1 MAPTPP
7 TNILDHIVH
16 LAPNVKDATENL
28 TKLGFNVLPGGTH
41 ADGLTENALISFP
54 DGTYVELISFTHDPS
69 YYPPGSPERAAREAH
84 RWANKSSGW
93 IDYAFL
99 GNGVLDPPNRI
110 SDLVNARAT
119 AHGGEPIYKAEVPG
133 GRLRPD
139 GVRLDW
145 VITAGEEEGVLGLIP
160 FFCGDVTERRL
171 RVPSSANDTTHPFG
185 AQGVT
190 AVRILVSEE
199 DLPKRKQQ
207 VADIVGAEALQ
218 STERSAHFPLAKNA
232 DNGVKGSLILS
243 VPQDDE
249 EREYLRTHGS
259 ALYEL
264 HVKAGG
270 DQDGV
275 VKTPFGRIVF
285 E

>member
-1 MAPTPP
+1 MAPP

-54 DGTYVELISFTHDPS
+54 DGTYIELISFTHDPS
-69 YYPPGSPERAAREAH
+69 YYPPNSPERTARESH
-84 RWANKSSGW
+84 RWANKSPGW

-99 GNGVLDPPNRI
+99 GNGQLDPPNRI
-110 SDLVNARAT
+110 SDLVNARAQ

-160 FFCGDVTERRL
+160 FFCGDVTERGL
-171 RVPSSANDTTHPFG
+171 RVPSSANEITHPVG

-199 DLPKRKQQ
+199 DLAKRKQQ
-207 VADIVGAEALQ
+207 LADIIGTEALQ
-218 STERSAHFPLAKNA
+218 ANEHSVHFPLSKTK
-232 DNGVKGSLILS
+232 DNGVKGALILS
-243 VPQDDE
+243 VPQDDD
-249 EREYLRTHGS
+249 EREYLKTHGS

-264 HVKAGG
+264 HVKASGG
-270 DQDGV
+270 QQGV
-275 VKTPFGRIVF
+275 VKTPFGRIVL

>member
-1 MAPTPP
+1 MAPP

-28 TKLGFNVLPGGTH
+28 TKLGFIVLAGGTH

-54 DGTYVELISFTHDPS
+54 DGTYIELISFTHDPS
-69 YYPPGSPERAAREAH
+69 YYPPNSPERTARESH
-84 RWANKSSGW
+84 RWANKSPGW

-99 GNGVLDPPNRI
+99 GNGQLDPPNRI
-110 SDLVNARAT
+110 SDLVNARAK
-119 AHGGEPIYKAEVPG
+119 ARGGEPIYKAEVPG

-160 FFCGDVTERRL
+160 FFCGDVTERGL
-171 RVPSSANDTTHPFG
+171 RVPGSANETTHPVG

-199 DLPKRKQQ
+199 DLAKRKQQ
-207 VADIVGAEALQ
+207 LADIIGAEALQ
-218 STERSAHFPLAKNA
+218 ATEHSVHFPLSKTK
-232 DNGVKGSLILS
+232 DNVVKGALILS
-243 VPQDDE
+243 VPQDDD
-249 EREYLRTHGS
+249 EREYFKAHGS

-264 HVKAGG
+264 HVKVSGG
-270 DQDGV
+270 QSGV
-275 VKTPFGRIVF
+275 VKTPFGRIVL